1 MKEQSIRNTLNDPNT
16 TVHPVI
22 GMIHSLPI
30 ADIHPMPNSPFKIR
44 DDPAMFELIESIMQY
59 GVLTPV
65 EVRPRTNGGYDVI
78 SGARRKHAALLAGLD
93 KLPAIILDLDDDDA
107 IIRMV
112 DSNIQRESILPSER
126 AYAYK
131 MRLDAIKRKAGR
143 PAKVGKE
150 NSPKYSANFRS
161 DDTLGKQFGIS
172 GDTVRNYISLTLLV
186 PALMQLVDD
195 CKIALT
201 PAYQLTHLSSA
212 EQDLLVETIESEQAT
227 PSLSQAQRMRRLSEQ
242 GQLNEDT
249 MLSIMME
256 QKKPAKRDVALSDDK
271 LRKYFPKHYSPEQ
284 IETIIFKLLDV
295 WISHKNQKSQK

>member
-1 MKEQSIRNTLNDPNT
+1 MKSALHQT
-16 TVHPVI
+16 TTHAHPLPAI
-22 GMIHSLPI
+22 GTIHLIPVSML
-30 ADIHPMPNSPFKIR
+30 HPMPCSPFKIR
-44 DDPAMFELIESIMQY
+44 DDDAMQELVLSIKNF
-59 GVLTPV
+59 GILNPL
-65 EVRPRTNGGYDVI
+65 EVRPNDSGNFEII
-78 SGARRKHAALLAGLD
+78 SGARRYQGAIQNQLESI
-93 KLPAIILDLDDDDA
+93 PAVIMDLDDDEA

-112 DSNIQRESILPSER
+112 DSNIQREYLLPSER

-131 MRLDAIKRKAGR
+131 IRMEALKRKAGR
-143 PAKVGKE
+143 PKKTASK
-150 NSPKYSANFRS
+150 NSPKISANFRS
-161 DDTLGKQFGIS
+161 DDSIGEKAGIS

-256 QKKPAKRDVALSDDK
+256 QKKPAKRDVALSGDK

-295 WISHKNQKSQK
+295 WISQKNQKSHK

>member
-1 MKEQSIRNTLNDPNT
+1 MKSALHQT
-16 TVHPVI
+16 TTHAHPLPAI
-22 GMIHSLPI
+22 GTIHLLPVSML
-30 ADIHPMPNSPFKIR
+30 HPMPCSPFKIR
-44 DDPAMFELIESIMQY
+44 DDDAMQELVLSIKNF
-59 GVLTPV
+59 GILNPL
-65 EVRPRTNGGYDVI
+65 EVRPNDSGNFEII
-78 SGARRKHAALLAGLD
+78 SGARRYQGAIQNQLESI
-93 KLPAIILDLDDDDA
+93 PAVIMDLDDDEA

-112 DSNIQRESILPSER
+112 DSNIQREYLLPSER

-131 MRLDAIKRKAGR
+131 MRLDALKRKAGR
-143 PAKVGKE
+143 PKKTASK
-150 NSPKYSANFRS
+150 NSPNISANFRS
-161 DDTLGKQFGIS
+161 DDSIGEKAGIS

-195 CKIALT
+195 SKIALT
-201 PAYQLTHLSSA
+201 PAYQLTHLSPA

-227 PSLSQAQRMRRLSEQ
+227 PSLSQAQRMRRLSQQ

-256 QKKPAKRDVALSDDK
+256 QKKPAKRDVALSGDK

-295 WISHKNQKSQK
+295 WISQKNQKSHK